1 MQIKPLVCGFTSQD
15 ILMVDLD
22 NCSLWQAE
30 QIAKMI
36 MHEWQTVGDCL
47 VIQSSENHYH
57 LVYDSTL
64 NWQQIYDITQT
75 LGALGIVEKNFMWV
89 RELRHDLTLRI
100 SPKMYREKQS
110 PVPLPV
116 ELLGTTEPEH
126 SYGIQKYLRC
136 LEAFMNTT
144 EDANCQE
151 P

>member
-1 MQIKPLVCGFTSQD
+1 MEIKPLVCGYTAQD
-15 ILMVDLD
+15 HLLVDLD
-22 NCSLWQAE
+22 GCSLWQAT

-36 MHEWQTVGDCL
+36 MQEWQTVGDCL
-47 VIQSSENHYH
+47 VIESSSNHYH
-57 LVYDSTL
+57 LVYDSAL

-75 LGALGIVEKNFMWV
+75 LGQLGIVEKNFMWV

-116 ELLGTTEPEH
+116 ELLGTTEPEN

-136 LEAFMNTT
+136 LKAFIDDN
-144 EDANCQE
+144 ENRK
-151 P
+151 